1 MNPFLNRK
9 YIISGLF
16 GLIILI
22 FIIRLFYLQII
33 DQSSKLS
40 ASNNVLRYVT
50 KYPARGLVFDR
61 NGKLLVYNEA
71 AYDLMI
77 IPNQLSKF
85 DTLELSKLL
94 NLSKTQI
101 VERLKKAK
109 KYSYYKASVFEKQL
123 SAKTYAPLQEKL
135 YKYKGFFAQTRTLRR
150 YPEKIAA
157 NLLGYVSEVT
167 DRITK
172 TENYYKSGDYIGDEG
187 IEKSYEQVL
196 RGKKGM
202 EILLVDV
209 HNRIKGKYKKGKYD
223 TVAVHGGNIGLTID
237 ADLQKYGEKLMQNK
251 MGSIVAL
258 DPNNGEILA
267 LVSSPSYSSES
278 LVGRVRTENYKKLLQ
293 DTLFPLFNRP
303 IMARYPPG
311 STFKV
316 VNALIGLQE
325 KIIQPSTQF
334 HCLPGYAAGNF
345 YMGCHRHISHPDLI
359 QSIQHS
365 CNAYYANLYRKIL
378 DHPKYKNIDSAFT
391 VWRDYLVS
399 FGFGQTLGIDLPN
412 EKQGYLPTI
421 DRYNRIYGEGRVRSL
436 NIVSMSIG
444 QGELLMT
451 PLQMAN
457 MAAIIGNKG
466 FYYKPHII
474 NSLPPEFYHLKKEF
488 LEKKYTKIDSLYF
501 EPIIE
506 GMFLAVNGKD
516 GGTAR
521 IAAIRDMEVC
531 GKTGTAEN
539 PGKDHSIFIAFAP
552 KKNPKIALA
561 VYVENGG
568 FGATWAAPIAS
579 LMIEKYLKKDISRN
593 YLETYILNG
602 NLINGSKE
610 K

>member
-9 YIISGLF
+9 YIISALF
-16 GLIILI
+16 GLVILI
-22 FIIRLFYLQII
+22 YIIRLFYLQII

-50 KYPARGLVFDR
+50 NYPARGLVFDR

-71 AYDLMI
+71 AYDLMV

-94 NLSKTQI
+94 DLSKEQI
-101 VERLKKAK
+101 VERLRKAK

-167 DRITK
+167 DKITK
-172 TENYYKSGDYIGDEG
+172 ADSYYKSGDYIGDEG

-223 TVAVHGGNIGLTID
+223 TVAIHGGNIGLTID
-237 ADLQKYGEKLMQNK
+237 TDLQKYGEKLMQNK

-258 DPNNGEILA
+258 APNSGEILA
-267 LVSSPSYSSES
+267 LVSNPSYNSES

-325 KIIQPSTQF
+325 KIIKTTTKN
-334 HCLPGYAAGNF
+334 HCLPGYAVGNF
-345 YMGCHRHISHPDLI
+345 YMGCHRHVNNPDLI

-365 CNAYYANLYRKIL
+365 CNAYYANLYRKML

-391 VWRDYLVS
+391 VWRDYLLS
-399 FGFGQTLGIDLPN
+399 FGFGQSLGIDLPN

-474 NSLPPEFYHLKKEF
+474 NSLPPEFHYLRNGF
-488 LEKKYTKIDSLYF
+488 LEKRYTKIDSIHF
-501 EPIIE
+501 APIVE

-521 IAAIRDMEVC
+521 IAAIRGLEVC

-552 KKNPKIALA
+552 KENPQIALA
-561 VYVENGG
+561 VYVEHGG

-579 LMIEKYLKKDISRN
+579 LMIEKYLKKNISRN

-602 NLINGSKE
+602 DLINGSKE

>member
-9 YIISGLF
+9 YIISALF
-16 GLIILI
+16 GLVVLI
-22 FIIRLFYLQII
+22 YIIRLFYLQII

-50 KYPARGLVFDR
+50 NYPARGLVFDR

-71 AYDLMI
+71 AYDLMV
-77 IPNQLSKF
+77 IPNQLNKF

-94 NLSKTQI
+94 NLSKEQI
-101 VERLKKAK
+101 VERLRKAK

-167 DRITK
+167 DKITK
-172 TENYYKSGDYIGDEG
+172 TDNYYKSGDYIGDEG

-209 HNRIKGKYKKGKYD
+209 HNRVKGKYKRGRYD
-223 TVAVHGGNIGLTID
+223 TVAIHGGNIALTID

-258 DPNNGEILA
+258 APNSGEILA
-267 LVSSPSYSSES
+267 LVSNPSYNSES

-325 KIIQPSTQF
+325 KIIKTTTKN
-334 HCLPGYAAGNF
+334 HCLPGYAVGNF
-345 YMGCHRHISHPDLI
+345 YMGCHRHVNNPDLI

-365 CNAYYANLYRKIL
+365 CNAYYANLYRKML

-391 VWRDYLVS
+391 VWRDYLLS

-474 NSLPPEFYHLKKEF
+474 KSLPPEFHYLRNKF
-488 LEKKYTKIDSLYF
+488 GEKKYTQIDSVYF
-501 EPIIE
+501 DPIVE

-521 IAAIRDMEVC
+521 IASIRDIEVC

-552 KKNPKIALA
+552 KENPQIALA

-579 LMIEKYLKKDISRN
+579 LMIEKYLKKNISRN

-602 NLINGSKE
+602 DLINGSKE